1 MAVDV
6 EATSRMLSARP
17 KKRRLLERRKSEQGI
32 GEKSMFNS
40 QVGNAWWLPAPKMG
54 LESEQ
59 RTERDSRVGKEAR
72 CVWYYWR
79 KEPEALATLG
89 ISGS

>member
-1 MAVDV
+1 
-6 EATSRMLSARP
+6 
-17 KKRRLLERRKSEQGI
+17 
-32 GEKSMFNS
+32 MFNS